1 MSVRLNSA
9 ALPYP
14 PPVPPALSGPEGE
27 LVMLR
32 IVVEPRRLEQLLD
45 TLASTDFHINP
56 QVIPAASEG
65 SVVEFPAYEGW
76 VRPIREALR
85 LAGLSHARID
95 TLAML
100 AAIAR

>member
-1 MSVRLNSA
+1 
-9 ALPYP
+9 
-14 PPVPPALSGPEGE
+14 
-27 LVMLR
+27 MLR

-76 VRPIREALR
+76 VRPICESLH
-85 LAGLSHARID
+85 LVGLGEARID
-95 TLAML
+95 TVAML

>member
-1 MSVRLNSA
+1 MSVTLNSA
-9 ALPYP
+9 VLPCP
-14 PPVPPALSGPEGE
+14 PLVPPSLSGPEGD
-27 LVMLR
+27 LVMIR

-65 SVVEFPAYEGW
+65 SVVEFPAYECW
-76 VRPIREALR
+76 VRPISEALR

-95 TLAML
+95 TVAML
-100 AAIAR
+100 TAIAR

>member
-1 MSVRLNSA
+1 MSVTLNSA

-14 PPVPPALSGPEGE
+14 PAAPPALSGPEGN

-45 TLASTDFHINP
+45 TLASTEFHINP
-56 QVIPAASEG
+56 QVIPAAAEG

-76 VRPIREALR
+76 LRPISESLR
-85 LAGLSHARID
+85 LAGLGHATIGAM
-95 TLAML
+95 AML
-100 AAIAR
+100 SAIAG